1 MAVACSYCQHGDH
14 KHSVTSARN
23 QMVSVV
29 NKVDNIQ
36 VSGHYVLN
44 GPLKKENCQK
54 LSSS

>member
-1 MAVACSYCQHGDH
+1 MAVACSDCQHGDH

-29 NKVDNIQ
+29 KKVDNIQ

-44 GPLKKENCQK
+44 GPLKNENCQAEA
-54 LSSS
+54 